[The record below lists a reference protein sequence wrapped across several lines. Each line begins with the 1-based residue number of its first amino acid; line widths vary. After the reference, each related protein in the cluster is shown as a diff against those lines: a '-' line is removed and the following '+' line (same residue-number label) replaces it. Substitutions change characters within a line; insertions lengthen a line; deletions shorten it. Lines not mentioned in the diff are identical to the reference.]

1 MLNVCTERDSAGQ
14 VKQAKNK
21 PMRRNSKPEKSQM
34 REKDFTLGHKPAR
47 DSESKPEDKPQLS
60 KTDVR
65 RWRERLF
72 KRSGD
77 DWHVQI
83 AFGGHQERFPLK
95 TPNKDAAASKA
106 REIYLSLHTLGWDET
121 RKRFKP
127 WVNKVEQID
136 SPTVGQFLE
145 AVEKYS
151 GINPITLKSYTRKF
165 RRLVAG
171 VRAIAGD
178 KSRYDRRGG
187 SSEWRLKVDKVQ
199 LADLKPAAIS
209 KWKADYV
216 SAKRGNTL
224 RQHRAEAT
232 AQSILR
238 NSKSLFTDKVFKK
251 LADANMQLQMPLPL
265 PFDGVEIGETVNHR
279 YTSRIDAEQ
288 LARDA
293 QKELPAEDPELFK
306 IFLLAFGVGLRRGEI
321 DRLTWPQ
328 FNWSKDQ
335 INVEVTAHGGA
346 KTHSSIAAVDVDP
359 ELMKLFRQFK
369 EKATD
374 EFVIESS
381 VKPLPGANW
390 HHYRCNCAF
399 MRLNAWLRAKG
410 VDVPN
415 PIHTLRKEFGTL
427 ICQKFGIFAAS
438 EALRHTDIRLTRAH
452 YVDKRGRIHL
462 EVGKMLGGKK

>member
-1 MLNVCTERDSAGQ
+1 M
-14 VKQAKNK
+14 
-21 PMRRNSKPEKSQM
+21 
-34 REKDFTLGHKPAR
+34 
-47 DSESKPEDKPQLS
+47 
-60 KTDVR
+60 DVR
-65 RWRERLF
+65 YWRERLF
-72 KRSGD
+72 KRTGP
-77 DWHVQI
+77 DWWVQI
-83 AFGGHQERFPLK
+83 AFAGRQDKFPLR
-95 TPNKDAAASKA
+95 TPNKEAGAAISL
-106 REIYLSLHTLGWDET
+106 EIYKSLHASGWEET
-121 RKRFKP
+121 QARFKP
-127 WVNKVEQID
+127 WTNKTKKVE
-136 SPTVGQFLE
+136 SPSVGEFIE
-145 AVEKYS
+145 AVEKHS
-151 GINPITLKSYTRKF
+151 GINPITLKTYTRKF

-171 VRAIAGD
+171 VCGIKGD
-178 KSRYDRRGG
+178 KSRYDRTEG
-187 SSEWRLKVDKVQ
+187 SSEWRLKVDKVK
-199 LADLKPAAIS
+199 LADLKPSAIRE
-209 KWKADYV
+209 WKANFV
-216 SAKRGNTL
+216 SSKRGNTIK
-224 RQHRAEAT
+224 QHRAETT
-232 AQSILR
+232 AQSVLR
-238 NSKSLFTDKVFKK
+238 NSKSLFAAKILKK
-251 LADANMQLQMPLPL
+251 ISDANLELKLPTPLPL
-265 PFDGVEIGETVNHR
+265 DGVEIGATVNHR

-293 QKELPAEDPELFK
+293 QKELPAEDVELFK

-335 INVEVTAHGGA
+335 INVEVTAHGGT
-346 KTHSSIAAVDVDP
+346 KSDSSVAPVDVDP

-369 EKATD
+369 ETATD

-399 MRLNAWLRAKG
+399 MRLNGWLRGKG

-462 EVGKMLGGKK
+462 ELGKMLGGKS